1 MGETSGFFTSA
12 VSNTGE
18 KKSRPLVEN
27 HRAGARCRAWLLCLN
42 LCVVL
47 LTACL
52 GESTRR
58 PTAACSQTGQCQQAQ
73 RSRSRLGDKCHIQRL
88 GIRCCG
94 DGVKIVGRID
104 NAAIK

>member
-1 MGETSGFFTSA
+1 MGKTSGFFISA

-47 LTACL
+47 LA
-52 GESTRR
+52 
-58 PTAACSQTGQCQQAQ
+58 TAACSQTGQCQQAQ
-73 RSRSRLGDKCHIQRL
+73 LSRGRLGDGTDDKAFHFLCCH
-88 GIRCCG
+88 C
-94 DGVKIVGRID
+94 
-104 NAAIK
+104 AIING